1 MTCTIHRVAICKL
14 KDLGITQISL
24 FQKSGNL
31 MANFYLKN
39 TIKLNIL
46 TMKVIKKFYN
56 LDYTNIQKT
65 PNNSL
70 NVDKSR
76 ETWTDG
82 NPSLTET
89 FIH

>member
-1 MTCTIHRVAICKL
+1 
-14 KDLGITQISL
+14 
-24 FQKSGNL
+24 
-31 MANFYLKN
+31 
-39 TIKLNIL
+39 
-46 TMKVIKKFYN
+46 MKVIKKFYN

-89 FIH
+89 FID

>member
-1 MTCTIHRVAICKL
+1 
-14 KDLGITQISL
+14 
-24 FQKSGNL
+24 
-31 MANFYLKN
+31 
-39 TIKLNIL
+39 
-46 TMKVIKKFYN
+46 MKVIKKFYN

-89 FIH
+89 FIDWELIGITLFLHN